1 MLKTI
6 LDWLRYVKNPDLI
19 ESPETRNLVKTMKST
34 YNNLKN
40 ASKLSSEWKKQQ
52 EAYDNFIK
60 IHNNLSKNSPS
71 SHHRR
76 QMWQYIEAYKAAED
90 AWVSKYI
97 DKYLPYELKETA
109 GMHIWKLYDYWYD
122 WNKLPEINF
131 LEERSIWYVDPMKIA
146 IQDFKDLWNAI
157 KNKKE
162 NEQIYN
168 EMSNIPVEQRSIE
181 QQQKKDE
188 AYRNM
193 TKYENEM
200 NQIPTRW
207 YYNERIVF

>member
-1 MLKTI
+1 MKKI
-6 LDWLRYVKNPDLI
+6 LDALRYIKNPDLI
-19 ESPETRNLVKTMKST
+19 ESPEARNLVKTVKST
-34 YNNLKN
+34 FNNLKN

-60 IHNNLSKNSPS
+60 IHNNLSENTATSY
-71 SHHRR
+71 HRR
-76 QMWQYIEAYKAAED
+76 QMLPYISAYNAAVD

-97 DKYLPYELKETA
+97 DKYLPQEAKETA
-109 GMHIWKLYDYWYD
+109 GMYIWKLYDYWYD

-131 LEERSIWYVDPMKIA
+131 LEERSLWYIDPIELAK
-146 IQDFKDLWNAI
+146 QDFKDFWNAI

-162 NEQIYN
+162 YEAIYN

-181 QQQKKDE
+181 QQQKKDD

-200 NQIPTRW
+200 NQIPARW
-207 YYNERIVF
+207 YYNERLVF